1 MRDSISRVPE
11 GAIRYNTD
19 SNKMEV
25 WIGQKWMQVA
35 VSSPNL
41 AGGGRGVFFGGAPSN
56 NAAIDFITIS
66 TTGNAQDFGDMASHR
81 VQGAAAGAHTRG
93 LYAGGEAPSIVNT
106 IEFITFS
113 STGDATDF
121 GDIVTNQY
129 RRMNGMGCSNQTRAL
144 FNGGWTGSATS
155 NHIDFVTIAQ
165 TGNSIDYGD
174 LTVARESGACC
185 ASPTRGIISGGRNQ
199 PANTA
204 LNSIDFVTIAST
216 GDAQDYGDLSVKRF
230 AMQACSNSTR
240 GLTFAGMTPSNTE
253 TIDFITIA
261 TTGNAINFGDTIED
275 MQYPLGA
282 VASPI
287 RGVCAGGLQPSA
299 INTIQYVTIS
309 TAGNAVD
316 FGDLTGAK
324 SEASGCSNSHGGL

>member
-41 AGGGRGVFFGGAPSN
+41 DGGGRGVFFGGAPTN

-66 TTGNAQDFGDMASHR
+66 TAGNAGDFGDMASHR
-81 VQGAAAGAHTRG
+81 VQGAAGSSNTRG
-93 LYAGGEAPSIVNT
+93 LYAGGESPSVVNT